1 MMRVTTPVK
10 GFTGTVVN
18 VQFTDG
24 VGETDNPTAL
34 AYFAR
39 HGYTIGGEEQNTDP
53 APADTPADAETDAD
67 ETEEHDKDTPV
78 MRPAG
83 NASKQAWYDYAL
95 ATGLSEDD
103 LDGLDRN
110 EIRDLV
116 AD

>member
-1 MMRVTTPVK
+1 MMQVTTPVK
-10 GFTGTVVN
+10 GFTGTVVD
-18 VQFTDG
+18 VRFTDG
-24 VGETDNPTAL
+24 VGDTDDPTAL

-39 HGYTIGGEEQNTDP
+39 HGYTISGESETTDP
-53 APADTPADAETDAD
+53 APADTPVEAETDED
-67 ETEEHDKDTPV
+67 ETEETDEDTPV

-103 LDGLDRN
+103 LAGLDRN